1 MDEALCVL
9 VNWQVDWWILVG
21 VRRLISGYFSGL
33 ATYWMMLFMLRH
45 ELSLDSS
52 VIIQYSICYHCLE
65 STPRLPAPAAC
76 TPLEIYQQYDV

>member
-9 VNWQVDWWILVG
+9 VNWQVDWWKLVG

-52 VIIQYSICYHCLE
+52 AIIQYLCYML
-65 STPRLPAPAAC
+65 SLS
-76 TPLEIYQQYDV
+76 